1 MKGERIMGIKVK
13 ARYEG
18 STLKPVKEI
27 GLKEGEEVEI
37 VVEKSAVDE
46 FHGMMKIPKKLADEI
61 IEMEMWD

>member
-1 MKGERIMGIKVK
+1 MGIKVR

-18 STLKPVKEI
+18 SALKPIKEI

-37 VVEKSAVDE
+37 VVKKSAVDE
-46 FHGMMKIPKKLADEI
+46 FYGMMKIPKKLADEI

>member
-1 MKGERIMGIKVK
+1 MGIKIM

-18 STLKPVKEI
+18 NALKHFKEI
-27 GLKEGEEVEI
+27 GLKEGDEVEI
-37 VVEKSAVDE
+37 VVKKSAVDE

>member
-1 MKGERIMGIKVK
+1 MGIKVK

-18 STLKPVKEI
+18 STLKPIKEI

-37 VVEKSAVDE
+37 VVEKSAADK

>member
-1 MKGERIMGIKVK
+1 MGIKIR

-18 STLKPVKEI
+18 NAFKPFKEI
-27 GLKEGEEVEI
+27 GLKEGDEVEI
-37 VVEKSAVDE
+37 VVKKSAVDE